1 MSTLLWFVS
10 FVNSLTYAISGYLAR
25 ILSLVVGNTDYTVKN
40 SCELADFIKDKTL
53 NACKELLSF
62 DVVSLFTKI
71 PVDLAVNKVAE
82 KRLRRCFPRTKNFLA
97 CGGYYSSAVFLP
109 QNHVICIQRHLLSTS
124 FWYSHSREFLS
135 QQKKYFKYC
144 GIQKIACGGY
154 YSSAVFLPQNHVICI
169 QRHLLSTSFWY
180 SHGFARLCC
189 HCQHSNFTSLVK
201 AFFWKRYVDDVISAV
216 SGNEAERLLSH
227 LNSVEP
233 SIQFTLEREK
243 DRHFPFLDLNVS
255 RGVQGNLETSV
266 YRKSTHTNK
275 YLAFNS
281 HHPVCRKKTVAKTL
295 LKRVEYLP
303 SSLDSKAEEKKHV
316 SNVLKANGY
325 TKTCLRN
332 CHKLVTTSSTPD
344 ERERFSFF
352 FCKKENSAL
361 SGNTCLTNH
370 TIGWD
375 ESKIITTNRRYHQR
389 LCSEAWHIT
398 SAHAFW
404 FSIYFYIYQKPAM
417 DILSSVEQSENLC
430 SHAVHVL
437 TS

>member
-1 MSTLLWFVS
+1 MFNSVKKKRTSIFIMSNCTKDL
-10 FVNSLTYAISGYLAR
+10 LTYYQQVFGTAMGS
-25 ILSLVVGNTDYTVKN
+25 
-40 SCELADFIKDKTL
+40 
-53 NACKELLSF
+53 
-62 DVVSLFTKI
+62 
-71 PVDLAVNKVAE
+71 PV
-82 KRLRRCFPRTKNFLA
+82 
-97 CGGYYSSAVFLP
+97 SAVIA
-109 QNHVICIQRHLLSTS
+109 NMVMEDVEQRALATS
-124 FWYSHSREFLS
+124 
-135 QQKKYFKYC
+135 
-144 GIQKIACGGY
+144 
-154 YSSAVFLPQNHVICI
+154 P
-169 QRHLLSTSFWY
+169 
-180 SHGFARLCC
+180 
-189 HCQHSNFTSLVK
+189 VK
-201 AFFWKRYVDDVISAV
+201 PFFWKRYVDDVISAV
-216 SGNEAERLLSH
+216 SGNEAERLLSD
-227 LNSVEP
+227 LNLLEP
-233 SIQFTLEREK
+233 SIQFTPEREK

-281 HHPVCRKKTVAKTL
+281 HHPICHKKSVAKTL
-295 LKRVEYLP
+295 LRWVEYQP
-303 SSLDSKAEEKKHV
+303 SSLDSKAEERKHV

-332 CHKLVTTSSTPD
+332 CHKLVTTSNTPD

-389 LCSEAWHIT
+389 LCLEAWHIT